1 MSGPASDSEIQTIFS
16 DMEGKMSKSLDS
28 MKHNVNGLRTG
39 RATPSLLDTIRV
51 EAYGNFTPLNQLG
64 NISAPEARLLVVQV
78 WDKSIAKSVEKAIR
92 EADLGLNPA
101 TDGNVVRVPI
111 PDLTEERRRELV
123 KKAGEYCEQAK
134 ISMRNVRRDTMDTL
148 KKLEKDKRISEDQ
161 LKTLSEKVQK
171 ITDANTKKTDDLLE
185 EKSKEIMKI

>member
-1 MSGPASDSEIQTIFS
+1 MSGPASDSEIQSIFNE
-16 DMEGKMSKSLDS
+16 METKMGKSLDA

-39 RATPSLLDTIRV
+39 RASPSLLDAIRV
-51 EAYGNFTPLNQLG
+51 EAYGNLTPLNQVG
-64 NISAPEARLLVVQV
+64 NVSAPEARLLVVQV
-78 WDKSIAKSVEKAIR
+78 WDKGMAKSVEKAIR

-134 ISMRNVRRDTMDTL
+134 ISIRNVRRDTMDTL
-148 KKLEKDKRISEDQ
+148 KKLEKEKRISEDQ
-161 LKTLSEKVQK
+161 LKNFSDKVQK
-171 ITDANTKKTDDLLE
+171 ITDTHTKKADDLLD

>member
-1 MSGPASDSEIQTIFS
+1 MSGPASDSEIQSIFNE
-16 DMEGKMSKSLDS
+16 METKMGKSLDS

-39 RATPSLLDTIRV
+39 RASPSLLDAIRV
-51 EAYGNFTPLNQLG
+51 EAYGNLTPLNQVG
-64 NISAPEARLLVVQV
+64 NVSAPEARLLVVQV
-78 WDKSIAKSVEKAIR
+78 WDKGMAKSVEKAIR

-134 ISMRNVRRDTMDTL
+134 ISIRNVRRDTMDTL
-148 KKLEKDKRISEDQ
+148 KKLEKEKRISEDQ
-161 LKTLSEKVQK
+161 LKNFSDKVQK
-171 ITDANTKKTDDLLE
+171 ITDTHTKKADDLLD

>member
-1 MSGPASDSEIQTIFS
+1 MSGPASDSEIQAIFS
-16 DMEGKMSKSLDS
+16 EMETKMGKSLDS

-39 RATPSLLDTIRV
+39 RASPALLDSIRV
-51 EAYGNFTPLNQLG
+51 EAYGNFTPLNQVG
-64 NISAPEARLLVVQV
+64 NVSAPEARLLVVQV
-78 WDKSIAKSVEKAIR
+78 WDKGMAKSVEKAIR

-134 ISMRNVRRDTMDTL
+134 ISIRNVRRDTMDTL

-161 LKTLSEKVQK
+161 LKNFSDKVQK
-171 ITDANTKKTDDLLE
+171 ITDTHTKKADDLLD